1 MLYPRSLSVFLSIAL
16 LVLAGCGQGKK
27 KELSAGTPTGKGERE
42 VVVYT
47 ALDRE
52 FSDPI
57 LKEFEAKTGIKV
69 KPVYDTE
76 ATKTTGMV
84 NRIIAEKDRPQCD
97 VFWNNEIVRTIKL
110 KSMGLLQPYA
120 SPSAKDIP
128 PFMKD
133 AEGFWTGFAARGR
146 VLIYNTEKVKSDA
159 APRTLAQ
166 LANFGS
172 QAGIAK
178 PLFGTT
184 STHVAVLFATHGA
197 HDTQQLLM
205 GLKAKGV
212 TVCSGNAS
220 VCNDVVAGRLS
231 VGLTDTD
238 DAHVALLKKSPIAI
252 VYPDQDGAGM
262 LLIPN
267 SVSIVKN
274 CPHLEEA
281 KQLVDFLLSKEVEAK
296 LAACPSAQIPV
307 RPDVPGPI
315 GLTGMDK
322 VKRMEVDF
330 TKAAE
335 QLEPAAKF
343 VSEEFLK

>member
-1 MLYPRSLSVFLSIAL
+1 MSRATCLLMLTAL
-16 LVLAGCGQGKK
+16 LSLVGCSQGEKNGSPSVAPK
-27 KELSAGTPTGKGERE
+27 PDRKAERE

-52 FSDPI
+52 FSDSI

-69 KPVYDTE
+69 NPVYDTE

-110 KSMGLLQPYA
+110 KSMGLLQSYA
-120 SPSAKDIP
+120 SSSAKDIP

-133 AEGFWTGFAARGR
+133 PEGFWTGFAARGR
-146 VLIYNTEKVKSDA
+146 ILIYNTKKVKPDA
-159 APRTLAQ
+159 APKTIAQ
-166 LANFGS
+166 LAYFGN

-184 STHVAVLFATHGA
+184 STHVAVLFAMQGVETA
-197 HDTQQLLM
+197 QKLLM

-231 VGLTDTD
+231 VGMTDTD
-238 DAHVALLKKSPIAI
+238 DAHVALLKKGPIAI

-274 CPHLEEA
+274 CPHVEEA

-307 RPDVPGPI
+307 RPDVPGPT
-315 GLTGMDK
+315 GLTGIEK

-330 TKAAE
+330 AKASE
-335 QLEPAAKF
+335 QLEPSAKF
-343 VSEEFLK
+343 VSDEFLK